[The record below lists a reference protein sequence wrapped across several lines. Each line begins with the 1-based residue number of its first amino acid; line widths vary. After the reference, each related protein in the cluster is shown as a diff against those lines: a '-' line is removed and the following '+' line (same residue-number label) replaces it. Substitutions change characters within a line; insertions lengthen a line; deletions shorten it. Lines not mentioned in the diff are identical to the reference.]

1 MYDIGTKD
9 VFCEFRASVKSRIT
23 LAYLLNY
30 NVLCITEDNVLYAIL
45 SIVCYV

>member
-30 NVLCITEDNVLYAIL
+30 NVLCMTEENVLYAIL
-45 SIVCYV
+45 SVVYYM